1 MIKIIR
7 HRLVRFLAIC
17 IGLEAVVVM
26 TGWFFGI
33 DQLTRLSS
41 SGINMKFLTAFL
53 FLFSAIGLYFISKA
67 MRGERDI
74 LQTVLPPIVLSILT
88 ITVTLFVSRL
98 LGTPTGI
105 EQVFIP
111 QPNPIDLTIDTS
123 IQGWPSFF
131 TLVCFILFGFAG
143 VASLFVSRL
152 GRAVVLFAGASIFF
166 VGFVAV
172 IGYVFQLHQLYY
184 DFSGSAVPMA
194 FNTALLFVLLGSG
207 LCVVYQDTAQ
217 NEN

>member
-1 MIKIIR
+1 MIKIMR
-7 HRLVRFLAIC
+7 HRFVRLLAIC
-17 IGLEAVVVM
+17 IGLEASVVM
-26 TGWFFGI
+26 IGWMFDIEVLKRLLSFGV
-33 DQLTRLSS
+33 D
-41 SGINMKFLTAFL
+41 MKFLTALL
-53 FLFSAIGLYFISKA
+53 FLLSAIGLYFISNA
-67 MRGERDI
+67 MRGERNI
-74 LQTVLPPIVLSILT
+74 FQTVLPPIVLSILT

-98 LGTPTGI
+98 LSTPTGI
-105 EQVFIP
+105 EQIFIP

-123 IQGWPSFF
+123 TQGWPSFS

-152 GRAVVLFAGASIFF
+152 GRTVVLFAGIGIFF
-166 VGFVAV
+166 VGFVAI

-207 LCVVYQDTAQ
+207 LFVVYQDTASK
-217 NEN
+217 